1 MSASRC
7 RPERAWLALRRVK
20 SGWVLAAVLCGGGT
34 SWVQASAAPEDAPE
48 DLWQTV
54 SDRQLD
60 DLRGGFDFG
69 AGVVVSFGISRVVY
83 VNDQLVTTTGF
94 QIGDVSRLSPAQASL
109 LGQQLASMTGQAVQ
123 NGPGNK
129 VDPNA
134 LAVPFATYIQ
144 NTLNNQ
150 SIRVETVIQ
159 AATNGM
165 SVLKDLN
172 FQSLI
177 NDAVISA
184 FGNR

>member
-7 RPERAWLALRRVK
+7 APERIWQVFCRVRHGCLLAVAFSC
-20 SGWVLAAVLCGGGT
+20 SGS
-34 SWVQASAAPEDAPE
+34 SWGEVSAAPE

-54 SDRQLD
+54 SDHQLD

-83 VNDQLVTTTGF
+83 VNDQLITATGF
-94 QIGDVSRLSPAQASL
+94 QIGDVSRLSPAQANVL
-109 LGQQLASMTGQAVQ
+109 AQQLASMTGQAVQ
-123 NGPGNK
+123 RGPGNM
-129 VDPNA
+129 VDPTA

-172 FQSLI
+172 FQSVI
-177 NDAVISA
+177 NDALIGA